1 MFLDL
6 EKLKRLHVVLVLEL
20 LDELRACVVLQNGV
34 DDFVRRCRLSHR
46 AKVIC
51 GPCRCVRSSV
61 FSVLIKSSIATCILS
76 VLTELSIVTHIL
88 QNVVSLF

>member
-46 AKVIC
+46 
-51 GPCRCVRSSV
+51 PR
-61 FSVLIKSSIATCILS
+61 
-76 VLTELSIVTHIL
+76 
-88 QNVVSLF
+88 